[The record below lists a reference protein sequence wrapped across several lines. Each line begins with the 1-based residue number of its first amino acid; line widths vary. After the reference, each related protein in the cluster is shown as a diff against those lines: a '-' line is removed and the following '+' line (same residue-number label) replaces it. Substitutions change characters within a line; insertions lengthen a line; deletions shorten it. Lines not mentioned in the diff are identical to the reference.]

1 MARARRPDAKT
12 EALRQRGSLNPRP
25 DRVADPLFAG
35 SDFFD
40 PRDLVQVKYEMV
52 RRARVDGHPV
62 SQSATAFGFSRPS
75 FYQAQTLLAR
85 GGLAALVPQ
94 KPGPRPARDRGP
106 VAAAARRRR
115 VRPLDG
121 AGPSDSGAI
130 WPGGPSAQRRARSGS
145 TGKKTPVITP
155 AHPAE
160 GEAAVVAYEQLRR
173 QALAA
178 SPYGGDRGWVLLARE
193 GVATWI
199 DRSAGLGPAGP
210 AAAGGP
216 VMAGPPVVQPLH
228 VGIVHVL
235 ATIALSRQAEAM
247 SP

>member
-1 MARARRPDAKT
+1 M
-12 EALRQRGSLNPRP
+12 
-25 DRVADPLFAG
+25 
-35 SDFFD
+35 
-40 PRDLVQVKYEMV
+40 
-52 RRARVDGHPV
+52 
-62 SQSATAFGFSRPS
+62 
-75 FYQAQTLLAR
+75 
-85 GGLAALVPQ
+85 
-94 KPGPRPARDRGP
+94 
-106 VAAAARRRR
+106 
-115 VRPLDG
+115 
-121 AGPSDSGAI
+121 
-130 WPGGPSAQRRARSGS
+130 
-145 TGKKTPVITP
+145 ITP